1 MKSEDSNVR
10 INLVDILD
18 YGKFSGTFKPAQ
30 AEFLIDE
37 LLRELRRQTTPKV
50 HNLPD
55 NVTFNEFLNLLQVI
69 FPDREDLQIATD
81 RVFER
86 YVNHVI
92 GKVFSK

>member
-1 MKSEDSNVR
+1 M
-10 INLVDILD
+10 
-18 YGKFSGTFKPAQ
+18 FSGTFKPAQ

-50 HNLPD
+50 HDLPE

-69 FPDREDLQIATD
+69 FPDREDLLIATN

-92 GKVFSK
+92 GKVSLHQRKYMKILF